1 MGKRRL
7 EEGEQRCSNVFVS
20 FSKRRKGLFQKA
32 SELCIKCGAQVAIVV
47 LSPTGNPFAFG
58 HASVDEVLHHYLC
71 QTAINPSCFITDEH
85 KHQNQIIEHKHQN
98 QIIEGLKFSL
108 KQEQKRDPL
117 DEESKVV
124 LGLKQWIEKEFEHCK
139 TTTAVEDLEGLKQ
152 KFVVFVDQ
160 ITRRI
165 LGFGSSTSSVEKGKD
180 VAITNYECGSTP
192 FDEEDFGIS
201 LSDLWS

>member
-32 SELCIKCGAQVAIVV
+32 GELCIQCSAQVAIVV

-58 HASVDEVLHHYLC
+58 HASVVEVLHHYLC
-71 QTAINPSCFITDEH
+71 QTVINPSFITDEH
-85 KHQNQIIEHKHQN
+85 RHQN

-108 KQEQKRDPL
+108 KQEQKREGL

-124 LGLKQWIEKEFEHCK
+124 LGLKEWIEKEFEDCK
-139 TTTAVEDLEGLKQ
+139 TTTFVEDLEGLKQ
-152 KFVVFVDQ
+152 KYVVFLDQ
-160 ITRRI
+160 ITQRI
-165 LGFGSSTSSVEKGKD
+165 LGF
-180 VAITNYECGSTP
+180 
-192 FDEEDFGIS
+192 
-201 LSDLWS
+201 